1 MRDSTAN
8 TFKPVHSTAVL
19 RNGADG
25 GVGMLMPS
33 HPRMLPVR
41 LPMMERSMPNFS
53 LLLAAD
59 FLVVMVFVTAL
70 LAWALR

>member
-1 MRDSTAN
+1 
-8 TFKPVHSTAVL
+8 
-19 RNGADG
+19 
-25 GVGMLMPS
+25 
-33 HPRMLPVR
+33 
-41 LPMMERSMPNFS
+41 MMKRSMPNFS